1 MTRNRKTWK
10 GKRMNNEVELLE
22 VMQAVHIDL
31 GVIASFLVFFVIVIL
46 LYFSYKFF
54 DMFFKI

>member
-1 MTRNRKTWK
+1 
-10 GKRMNNEVELLE
+10 MNNEVELLE
-22 VMQAVHIDL
+22 VMQAVHTDL

>member
-1 MTRNRKTWK
+1 
-10 GKRMNNEVELLE
+10 MNNEVELLE
-22 VMQAVHIDL
+22 VMQAVHVDL

>member
-1 MTRNRKTWK
+1 
-10 GKRMNNEVELLE
+10 MNNEVELLE
-22 VMQAVHIDL
+22 AMQAVHTDL

-46 LYFSYKFF
+46 LYFTYKFF